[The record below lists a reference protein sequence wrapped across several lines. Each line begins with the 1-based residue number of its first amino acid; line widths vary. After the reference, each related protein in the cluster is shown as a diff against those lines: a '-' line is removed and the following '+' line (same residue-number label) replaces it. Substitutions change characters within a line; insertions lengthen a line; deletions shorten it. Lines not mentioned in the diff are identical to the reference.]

1 MPTFE
6 DIELELEDKETQIT
20 IKTNIDF
27 EVYCDTCGAGICSN
41 AKTVRSRNRGE
52 LQVRVSVCDN
62 YIQNKEDELNDVI
75 FELSEKI
82 AQLEE
87 EKQELE
93 KIIKLNNNL

>member
-62 YIQNKEDELNDVI
+62 CIQNKEDELNDVI

>member
-6 DIELELEDKETQIT
+6 DVELELENKETQIT

-41 AKTVRSRNRGE
+41 AKTVRSRNRGT

-62 YIQNKEDELNDVI
+62 CIQNKEDELNNI
-75 FELSEKI
+75 ILELTGKI

-87 EKQELE
+87 EKQKLE
-93 KIIKLNNNL
+93 KISELKNNL